1 MEIVLW
7 SIVFIVSLALLV
19 KGADWFLES
28 TEKIGLAIGLSPF
41 VIGVVLVGFGTSLP
55 ELMSSLFAVWQG
67 VPEVVAANVV
77 GSNLANILLIV
88 GVSALVG
95 GKLAI
100 SKSLID
106 LDIPIL
112 TTATGL
118 GVLVMWDAL
127 ITPTEAVFLLVGFLV
142 FLVYS
147 MRNGNSSTEVQQLFS
162 FNTHTKPAIEI
173 KGFNDAPE
181 QKDAVSRANI
191 LWLVA
196 GLAGLLLGAKYLI
209 DSVVALAGLMGIG
222 VGAITLFA
230 VAVGTSLPELAVSL
244 KAAWYGK
251 HDMALGNIFGSN
263 VFNLLFIIGVP
274 ALFVPLP
281 IDAQTLL
288 LGVPTMIV
296 ATFFLIISGISQRVH
311 SYEGAFYVLVYI
323 FFIGKLFG
331 LL

>member
-1 MEIVLW
+1 MDIFIW
-7 SIVFIVSLALLV
+7 SIVFIVSLTLLV
-19 KGADWFLES
+19 RGAGWFLES

-55 ELMSSLFAVWQG
+55 ELMSSLFAVWEG

-88 GVSALVG
+88 GISALVG

-127 ITPTEAVFLLVGFLV
+127 VTPIEGAFLLLGFLV

-147 MRNGNSSTEVQQLFS
+147 IRNGDSNAEVQQLFS
-162 FNTHTKPAIEI
+162 FERTKPAIEI
-173 KGFNDAPE
+173 RGFNDGQL
-181 QKDAVSRANI
+181 QKNSFSQTDI
-191 LWLVA
+191 LWLFA

-209 DSVVALAGLMGIG
+209 DAVITLAGLMGIG

-244 KAAWYGK
+244 KAAWYDK

-263 VFNLLFIIGVP
+263 VFNILLIIGVP

-288 LGVPTMIV
+288 LGVPVMVV
-296 ATFFLIISGISQRVH
+296 ATFFLVISGISQRVH